1 MSILEKLNANIQKSN
16 SLLKSREIVARLR
29 AINVVSNSTEELH
42 RYIDWLSNKA
52 KFMLENDEKIV
63 FELESSYLKEEDE
76 NLMISVTK
84 TVGEALVEMIYS
96 SDKELDTINDAEL
109 KITFVP
115 SVSEFE
121 DVAESDIEMASKE
134 LITNQGTSNE
144 NSENFK
150 QMYENERNA
159 RIQLMA
165 DFQNFRKRTEEEKAL
180 FGAISNMG
188 LINDILEVFDDIN
201 LALNDEQIDIEQA
214 KNSMQSAQEK
224 IVTAVEK
231 VGVVRIAVNVG
242 DEFNREVMEAISTID
257 AGEEMKGK
265 VIAVINSAMK
275 YRDRDG
281 IIKHAKVVVGK

>member
-109 KITFVP
+109 KITFVS
-115 SVSEFE
+115 SVSEVE

>member
-109 KITFVP
+109 KITFVS
-115 SVSEFE
+115 SVSEVE

-165 DFQNFRKRTEEEKAL
+165 DFQNFRKRTEKEKAL

>member
-115 SVSEFE
+115 SVSEVE